1 VSFRKPAVSDA
12 DPEVGLKDG
21 QPMSEPQDFTGKVVV
36 VTGAASGQ
44 GKAAAEMFA
53 RRGAKV
59 VVGDIDLNG
68 AEQTAADIAGAAIRV
83 DVARERDIEAMMR
96 LAVERFGGVDVL
108 FNNAGVGF
116 SATNRYK
123 MASIVETPEDA
134 FEAILAINLKGVA
147 LGCKHAIPLMRE
159 RGGGAIVNNASINAI
174 AGVSGADAYT
184 AAKGGVV
191 ALTRA
196 LASDWGKYRIRVNCL
211 CPGPV
216 ATPMIQSLLDQA
228 PFREAMI
235 ANVPLGRVADPGEIA
250 SVAVF
255 LASGAASY
263 VNGAIVPVDGG
274 WSAR

>member
-1 VSFRKPAVSDA
+1 MSDA
-12 DPEVGLKDG
+12 DPEVGTEEWTTHERTPGFHG
-21 QPMSEPQDFTGKVVV
+21 QGGGGD
-36 VTGAASGQ
+36 GAASGQ
-44 GKAAAEMFA
+44 GKVAAEMFA

-59 VVGDIDLNG
+59 VVGDIDLKG
-68 AEQTAADIAGAAIRV
+68 AKQTAADIAGAAIRV

-134 FEAILAINLKGVA
+134 FDAILAINLKGLA
-147 LGCKHAIPLMRE
+147 LCCKHAIPLMRE
-159 RGGGAIVNNASINAI
+159 RGGGAIVNNASINAL

-196 LASDWGKYRIRVNCL
+196 PASAWGKYRIRVNCL

-228 PFREAMI
+228 SFGEAMI
-235 ANVPLGRVADPGEIA
+235 ANVPLQRVADPGEIA

-255 LASGAASY
+255 LASDAASY

>member
-1 VSFRKPAVSDA
+1 
-12 DPEVGLKDG
+12 
-21 QPMSEPQDFTGKVVV
+21 MSEPQDFAGKVVV

-44 GKAAAEMFA
+44 GKVAAEMFA

-59 VVGDIDLNG
+59 VVGDIDAEG
-68 AEQTAADIAGAAIRV
+68 AERTARSVAGAAIRV
-83 DVARERDIEAMMR
+83 DVARERDIEAMMN
-96 LAVERFGGVDVL
+96 LAVRQFGGVDVL

-123 MASIVETPEDA
+123 MASIVETPEEA
-134 FEAILAINLKGVA
+134 FDAILAINLKGVA
-147 LGCKHAIPLMRE
+147 LGCKHVIPLMRE
-159 RGGGAIVNNASINAI
+159 RGGGAIVNNASINGI

-196 LASDWGKYRIRVNCL
+196 LACDWGKHGIRTNCL

-216 ATPMIQSLLDQA
+216 ATPMIESLLDQA
-228 PFREAMI
+228 SFRDAMI
-235 ANVPLGRVADPGEIA
+235 ASVPLERVARPDEIA

-255 LASGAASY
+255 LASDAASY
-263 VNGAIVPVDGG
+263 VNGAIIPVDGG

>member
-1 VSFRKPAVSDA
+1 VSDA

-44 GKAAAEMFA
+44 GKVAAEMFA

-59 VVGDIDLNG
+59 VVGDIDLKG

-134 FEAILAINLKGVA
+134 FDAILAINLKGVA
-147 LGCKHAIPLMRE
+147 PWLQARHSSHARE
-159 RGGGAIVNNASINAI
+159 RRRRNRQQRVDQRHRGRFGGGCLYRGEGRRGRTDQG
-174 AGVSGADAYT
+174 AGQ
-184 AAKGGVV
+184 
-191 ALTRA
+191 R
-196 LASDWGKYRIRVNCL
+196 
-211 CPGPV
+211 
-216 ATPMIQSLLDQA
+216 
-228 PFREAMI
+228 
-235 ANVPLGRVADPGEIA
+235 LG
-250 SVAVF
+250 
-255 LASGAASY
+255 
-263 VNGAIVPVDGG
+263 
-274 WSAR
+274 

>member
-1 VSFRKPAVSDA
+1 
-12 DPEVGLKDG
+12 
-21 QPMSEPQDFTGKVVV
+21 MSGPQDFTGKVVV
-36 VTGAASGQ
+36 VTSAASGQ
-44 GKAAAEMFA
+44 GKVAFEMCA

-59 VVGDIDLNG
+59 VVGDIDLKG
-68 AEQTAADIAGAAIRV
+68 AEQTAADIAGAAIRI

-134 FEAILAINLKGVA
+134 FDAILAINLKGLA

-159 RGGGAIVNNASINAI
+159 RGGGAIVNNASINAL

-196 LASDWGKYRIRVNCL
+196 LASAWGKYRIRVNCL

-228 PFREAMI
+228 SFGEAMI
-235 ANVPLGRVADPGEIA
+235 ANVPLQRVADPGEIA

-255 LASGAASY
+255 LASDAASY